1 MKRFALA
8 VTTVSVVFVAET
20 TLRAQPGPGG
30 PPSRINPVLRLFDAD
45 GNGTLS
51 ETEIAGA
58 AAKLKKFDKN
68 KDGDLTNE
76 ELRGALPFGG
86 GRRPFGGGKS
96 PLGGGGPGGVSAS
109 DLQKEPLAQ
118 DEAEKRILATLKEMI
133 AGERFRNVSPTDGR
147 LLRMLAEAVGAK
159 RVVEIGT
166 STGESAVWLALA
178 VQSTGGHICTHE
190 IDEERAKT
198 AQENFQKAGVD
209 ELITLVLGNAHETV
223 ARYKDPDDPLFVD
236 TEKGESIDVLFLDA
250 DKDGY
255 IDYMNKLMPLIRVG
269 GLIIAHNMN
278 TRMADPAFVKAVT
291 ENPQLET
298 LILLKEGMGV
308 GVTLKKR

>member
-1 MKRFALA
+1 MKRLALA

-20 TLRAQPGPGG
+20 TLRAQPRPGG
-30 PPSRINPVLRLFDAD
+30 PPPRINPLVRLFDAD

-58 AAKLKKFDKN
+58 AAKLKEFDKN
-68 KDGDLTNE
+68 TDGNLTNE

-86 GRRPFGGGKS
+86 GRGPFGGGRP
-96 PLGGGGPGGVSAS
+96 PLGGGAPGGVSAS
-109 DLQKEPLAQ
+109 DLQKESLAQ
-118 DEAEKRILATLKEMI
+118 DETEKKILATLKEMI
-133 AGERFRNVSPTDGR
+133 EGEGFRNVSPTDGR
-147 LLRMLAEAVGAK
+147 LLRMLAEAVDAK

-178 VQSTGGHICTHE
+178 VQSTGGHVSTHE
-190 IDEERAKT
+190 IDEGRAKT
-198 AQENFQKAGVD
+198 AQENFEKAGVD
-209 ELITLVLGNAHETV
+209 ELISLVLGNAHETV

-236 TEKGESIDVLFLDA
+236 TAKGESIDILFLDA
-250 DKDGY
+250 DKEGY

-291 ENPQLET
+291 GNPQLET